1 MTQYIHKL
9 DITGIIGDLVK
20 FENSLKVLFE
30 EYDMNLRDNL
40 ERRNALISALQ
51 EKVTALLH
59 SLLTETNHQQ
69 RWSA

>member
-9 DITGIIGDLVK
+9 DVTGIISDLVK

-40 ERRNALISALQ
+40 GRRNALISVLQ
-51 EKVTALLH
+51 EK
-59 SLLTETNHQQ
+59 LTGLTQQ
-69 RWSA
+69 VLE